1 MKAARDSTVGKAP
14 RFPGKKTGSGALPL
28 QKKQGVRA
36 TRSGVF
42 LEEAIRL
49 SRKGM
54 RANEGGPFGSVVV
67 RGDKVV
73 GRGWNRVLVSHD
85 PTAHAEVEAIRAAS
99 KKLKRFDLSDCVIYA
114 SCQPCPMCLSAIY
127 WAGIRRV
134 VYANTAGEAAKI
146 GFADQFIYDELARP
160 PGRRKMKAVR
170 IAHPG
175 AVRVFREWEAKE
187 DKTRY

>member
-1 MKAARDSTVGKAP
+1 MKGGRA
-14 RFPGKKTGSGALPL
+14 TGSGD
-28 QKKQGVRA
+28 
-36 TRSGVF
+36 F
-42 LEEAIRL
+42 LGEAIRL

-134 VYANTAGEAAKI
+134 VYANTAGAAAKI

-175 AVRVFREWEAKE
+175 ATRVFQEWEAKE

>member
-1 MKAARDSTVGKAP
+1 MT
-14 RFPGKKTGSGALPL
+14 PGKSVEKRKGDGMDP
-28 QKKQGVRA
+28 VH
-36 TRSGVF
+36 

-67 RGDKVV
+67 RGGRVV

-99 KKLKRFDLSDCVIYA
+99 KRLKRFDLSDCVIYA

-134 VYANTAGEAAKI
+134 VYANTAGDAAKI
-146 GFADQFIYDELARP
+146 GFADQFIYDELGRP

-170 IAHPG
+170 IAHP
-175 AVRVFREWEAKE
+175 AAARVFREWEAKE